1 MAVTIESARDKV
13 KKAQKLLRKS
23 EDALEAVKKS
33 ETEKQIVLLKEEIK
47 VLEDLIATQ
56 KSLIEVLTAKN
67 AGKATID
74 VEAALLRTYQNDK
87 SSLSNVLDTLTT
99 KVALRASI
107 LETSSELSAA
117 RAARTVT
124 TTALGAYGSGSSQK
138 IGSLEY
144 NASAVK
150 EAYFSSTRAYQHLV
164 KHHNQPSA
172 VKAAGD
178 LWTSAAGSKGMI
190 VTSEQVLKAWNSG
203 SNPPATSNQFDTH
216 NYGFQFQYNPGTVGM
231 SYFTSPNVDVAMMT
245 SGMEMFNLAGT
256 SGSQGG
262 ISFQIII
269 NRIADMQ
276 YYSTAGLIKPGLDSK
291 RIYSKPPQSVQEQKD
306 IYNKG
311 TMYDVEY
318 LLRVLMGTT
327 MKSYLRG
334 NNTAD
339 MGWLP
344 AIPVE
349 LHLGKTLRYLGTVNN
364 VSLNH
369 IIFNEKMVPLFTTLD
384 IGFARLPDY
393 PPGISGTGGTA

>member
-1 MAVTIESARDKV
+1 MAVTVESARDKV
-13 KKAQKLLRKS
+13 KKTKALLRKS

-33 ETEKQIVLLKEEIK
+33 ETEKQIVALKAELK
-47 VLEDLIATQ
+47 NLEDLIADQ
-56 KSLIEVLTAKN
+56 KALIEVLTAKN
-67 AGKATID
+67 AGKATI
-74 VEAALLRTYQNDK
+74 AAEKATLDGYVNDK
-87 SSLSNVLDTLTT
+87 SARSNVLNTLTT

-107 LETSSELSAA
+107 LETSSSLLASSAA
-117 RAARTVT
+117 DKVT
-124 TTALGAYGSGSSQK
+124 TTALGSYGSGSSQK
-138 IGSLEY
+138 IGVLEY

-150 EAYFSSTRAYQHLV
+150 EAYFSSTRAYQDLM
-164 KHHNQPSA
+164 KHYNQPSA
-172 VKAAGD
+172 IKAAGE

-203 SNPPATSNQFDTH
+203 SNAPTSSNQFDTH

-262 ISFQIII
+262 VSFQIII

-276 YYSTAGLIKPGLDSK
+276 YYSGAGLIKAGLDSK
-291 RIYSKPPQSVQEQKD
+291 KIYSKPPQSVQEQKD

-369 IIFNEKMVPLFTTLD
+369 IIFNEKMIPLFTTLD

-393 PPGISGTGGTA
+393 PPGVSGTGVTA

>member
-13 KKAQKLLRKS
+13 KKKQALLRKA

-33 ETEKQIVLLKEEIK
+33 ETEKQIVALKAELK
-47 VLEDLIATQ
+47 SLEDLIAEQ
-56 KSLIEVLTAKN
+56 KSLIEVLVSKN
-67 AGKATID
+67 AGKAKIEAEKTIL
-74 VEAALLRTYQNDK
+74 ENYESDK
-87 SSLSNVLDTLTT
+87 ATRSNVLTALTT

-107 LETSSELSAA
+107 LETSSSLSASS
-117 RAARTVT
+117 AAGKVT
-124 TTALGAYGSGSSQK
+124 TTALGSYGSGSSQK
-138 IGSLEY
+138 IGVLEY
-144 NASAVK
+144 NASGVK
-150 EAYFSSTRAYQHLV
+150 ESYFSSTRAYQDLMRHY
-164 KHHNQPSA
+164 NQPSA
-172 VKAAGD
+172 VKAASD

-262 ISFQIII
+262 VSFQIII

-276 YYSTAGLIKPGLDSK
+276 YYSKAGLIKPGLDSRK
-291 RIYSKPPQSVQEQKD
+291 IYSKPPSSVQEQKD
-306 IYNKG
+306 VYNKG

-334 NNTAD
+334 DNTAD

-393 PPGISGTGGTA
+393 PPGVSGTGVSA